1 MIDPPRLDFQ
11 MDGYYSKKEGNHN
24 VVRTES
30 KRREFYLNGRIEMS
44 SILLRKISSL
54 QREEEKKIIIFELV
68 NFTEE

>member
-30 KRREFYLNGRIEMS
+30 KGREFYLKIEMS
-44 SILLRKISSL
+44 SILSKLLRKISSL

-68 NFTEE
+68 Y